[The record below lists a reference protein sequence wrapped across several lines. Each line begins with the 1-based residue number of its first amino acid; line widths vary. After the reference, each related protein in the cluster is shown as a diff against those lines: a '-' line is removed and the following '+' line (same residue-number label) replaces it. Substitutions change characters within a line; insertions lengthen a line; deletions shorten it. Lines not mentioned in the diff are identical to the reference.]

1 MKYKLILFFFVFSLL
16 ASWAKAQNL
25 TTSLNAIKQTH
36 DLIGGVVIVFC
47 KNQVIES
54 IPFGTAD
61 VTRNISVTDST
72 AFRIASISK
81 AITAMAV
88 MKLVQT
94 GSLNLN
100 VDINTIL
107 GYTVRNPNFPN
118 VPITTRM
125 LLSHTS
131 SFIDGSTYNN
141 FLAASYNNNPIPNA
155 SQLLSVGGTYYT
167 TSQFT
172 NTQPGTYFNY
182 SNTNFGILGTI
193 VEKISGQRF
202 DQFCKQQL
210 FIPLGIKGSYNVN
223 DITNIDNVAVLYR
236 KVSNVWTA
244 QSDNFQGIQPVFT
257 NLTSYVAGTNGFRFA
272 PQGGLRISGLELSKL
287 FMALLNNGMYQSTT
301 LLNPSSVSQML
312 GNQWT
317 YNGNNGNNYYG
328 LFRSWGLGIHRS
340 TNTVNNDVV
349 LTGSTQMLGHP
360 GEAYGLISDAYIDTT
375 RDIGFIFMT
384 NGCGVGY
391 TTNANSAFYTVERQV
406 FDAIEQYSNLNG
418 CLTLGVKEQSA
429 NEQFSVYPNPADGKV
444 TIQLKQ
450 ASTSNQY
457 SVYDI
462 SGKCI
467 IANKTFSDEQ
477 IQLDLSTFQK
487 GIYFIWVNGTCLK
500 FALV

>member
-1 MKYKLILFFFVFSLL
+1 MKHKLVHLLFLFALL
-16 ASWAKAQNL
+16 PSFTKAQNL
-25 TTSLNAIKQTH
+25 TTALNSIKQTH

-61 VTRNISVTDST
+61 VTRNIAVTDST

-100 VDINTIL
+100 TDINSIL
-107 GYTVRNPNFPN
+107 GYTVRNPNFPSI
-118 VPITTRM
+118 PITTRM

-141 FLAASYNNNPIPNA
+141 FLNASYNNNPIPNA

-202 DQFCKQQL
+202 DQFCRQQL

-223 DITNIDNVAVLYR
+223 DIANIDNVAVLYR
-236 KVSNVWTA
+236 KISNAWTA

-257 NLTSYVAGTNGFRFA
+257 NLTSYLAGTNGFRFA

-301 LLNPSSVSQML
+301 LLNPSSVSQMF
-312 GNQWT
+312 GAQWT

-328 LFRSWGLGIHRS
+328 LFRSWGLGIHHS

-375 RDIGFIFMT
+375 RDIGFVFMT
-384 NGCGVGY
+384 NGCGAGY
-391 TTNANSAFYTVERQV
+391 ITNANSAFYTVERQV
-406 FDAIEQYSNLNG
+406 FNAIEQYANLNG
-418 CLTLGVKEQSA
+418 CLALGV
-429 NEQFSVYPNPADGKV
+429 NEMTLNELFTIYPNPSSGKI
-444 TIQLKQ
+444 TIHLKQ
-450 ASTSNQY
+450 EEGVNQL
-457 SVYDI
+457 SIYDVA
-462 SGKCI
+462 GKCVL
-467 IANKTFSDEQ
+467 ASQTFIGLQKE
-477 IQLDLSTFQK
+477 IDLSAFQK
-487 GIYFIWVNGTCLK
+487 GIYFVWVNGKCMK
-500 FALV
+500 VVN